1 MNGSAVRWFVPAMRS
16 ISMRAVW
23 LWLARQLWESNM
35 ERSPNPK
42 NTYYMI
48 WHKLILSDIL
58 NSQYTGSNTCKSRK
72 FIDCLG
78 ILPSQPESS
87 LFSSPHFGALY
98 PWRTPFPQL
107 SLYLASMARHNN
119 SKASPLAPATTWD
132 ATPKGMETVSFGA
145 NRYLPINIV
154 PRHKISIPLVLVWVS
169 RDLFFFLT
177 MISFK
182 IFNASIERTVHKP
195 MVKKSRKLWL
205 GSTCSCTWKEISIMS
220 KNLSS
225 AVMTG

>member
-1 MNGSAVRWFVPAMRS
+1 MNASPVRWFVPAMRS

-23 LWLARQLWESNM
+23 PWLARQLWESNM

-42 NTYYMI
+42 NTYMTWI
-48 WHKLILSDIL
+48 DIVWY
-58 NSQYTGSNTCKSRK
+58 SQCTRSNACKSRK
-72 FIDCLG
+72 LIDCLG

-87 LFSSPHFGALY
+87 LFSSPHFGARLSLAH
-98 PWRTPFPQL
+98 PFPQL

-145 NRYLPINIV
+145 NRYLPIKIV

-169 RDLFFFLT
+169 RDLLFFLT

-182 IFNASIERTVHKP
+182 IFNGSIEKDGP
-195 MVKKSRKLWL
+195 QNYGEQK
-205 GSTCSCTWKEISIMS
+205 
-220 KNLSS
+220 
-225 AVMTG
+225 